1 MIKYSQ
7 KTKEVTAMTE
17 HKEPRLMDSIIVGFA
32 MFATFFGA
40 GNMIFPPYLGNLSG
54 EQWFTGFFCFILA
67 DAGLAI
73 MTVLA
78 MIRMDGSIWAIF
90 HRLGKIP
97 AKIVAVTT
105 MFIVGPAL
113 CIPRTCATTFE
124 MGILPFFPEFS
135 PWIFGAAFFGIV
147 FVLIMHRT
155 RVVDIIGKYMTP
167 ILLVSLAALVIKGAV
182 APIGQITG
190 SMEAITAARE
200 GFLAGYQTMDVLGGL
215 AFTLIVIRD
224 VRNKGYTTHKSR
236 MAIVIRASV
245 VTFVGLF
252 LVYGGL
258 CYLGA
263 TSSSLD
269 LGVFN
274 QTSLLVTITQTL
286 MGSFGMAL
294 LAVIVLLACLTTAV
308 GLASSSGDFFYHL
321 INKKIHYKWIV
332 GMTCVA
338 GVVISNVGISAMISL
353 ATPVLNVLYPLLL
366 TQIILSF
373 FGDRIKKDSVF
384 QGAALGA
391 LIVCCLGVAAD
402 FGAATDFVY
411 HLPLSGLGLYWIL
424 PAAAGAILGALI
436 PSKQ

>member
-1 MIKYSQ
+1 
-7 KTKEVTAMTE
+7 MTE
-17 HKEPRLMDSIIVGFA
+17 NKSPRFSDAVIIGFA

-40 GNMIFPPYLGNLSG
+40 GNMIFPPYLGNISG
-54 EQWFTGFFCFILA
+54 SQWFTGFLCFILA

-78 MIRMDGSIWAIF
+78 LIRLDGSIMAVF
-90 HRLGKIP
+90 ERLGKLP
-97 AKIVAVTT
+97 AKIVTFAT

-124 MGILPFFPEFS
+124 MGVLPFFPNFS
-135 PWIFGAAFFGIV
+135 PWIFGVIFFAVVFSLIV
-147 FVLIMHRT
+147 HRT

-167 ILLVSLAALVIKGAV
+167 ILLISLAALVIRGAI
-182 APIGQITG
+182 APVGDIRGGNDTIT
-190 SMEAITAARE
+190 TAKE
-200 GFLAGYQTMDVLGGL
+200 GFLAGYQTMDVLGAL

-224 VRNKGYTTHKSR
+224 VRTKGYNTHKSS
-236 MAIVIRASV
+236 MNIVIRASI

-269 LGVFN
+269 LGEFN
-274 QTSLLVTITQTL
+274 QTSLLVTITQRL
-286 MGSFGMAL
+286 LGNFGMAL
-294 LAVIVLLACLTTAV
+294 LAVIVLFACLTTAV

-332 GMTCVA
+332 AISCAA
-338 GVVISNVGISAMISL
+338 GVIISNVGISTMITL
-353 ATPVLNVLYPLLL
+353 ATPMLNILYPLLL

-373 FGDRIKKDSVF
+373 FSERIKKDSVF
-384 QGAALGA
+384 QGAAVGA
-391 LIVCCLGVAAD
+391 LVVCCLAVAAD
-402 FGAATDFVY
+402 FGAPTDFVY
-411 HLPLSGLGLYWIL
+411 RLPLTSLGLYWIL
-424 PAAAGAILGALI
+424 PAAIGAVLGALI
-436 PSKQ
+436 PVKKK